1 MDNTANRADWT
12 TYNINTA
19 ATGTNDV
26 DSPAFP
32 HFASNLTILYEEI
45 LPMEV
50 VRLCV
55 DENKLKGPPGLTYIL
70 GPRPLGLQNLRRDCD
85 SNSRGRDLTPL

>member
-1 MDNTANRADWT
+1 
-12 TYNINTA
+12 
-19 ATGTNDV
+19 
-26 DSPAFP
+26 
-32 HFASNLTILYEEI
+32 
-45 LPMEV
+45 MEV